1 MAKLTPDA
9 TRTEHGLVIN
19 EKIIPWGAVWPKDSG
34 AYKKGAQYKA
44 DRLLSGG
51 TGKVKG
57 VTIHNTNDLK
67 NVEEDAEQYTRATW
81 PNANM
86 NDARV
91 HYYVDDINAWQNLR
105 EDEVGWH
112 AGDGRK
118 ATGGNETT
126 LSIEIIMDGSGS
138 KEDRKAEENGVLL
151 AALLLKKHGLSVNE
165 LYTHNHWMGHPDSIV
180 QGARKNC
187 PLYILPHW
195 AQFKQKVAA
204 KLTELN
210 GGATT
215 TEAGKTEIMA
225 LFARSKNAEP
235 QLPACSLEQLAQFFL
250 EEGEAEGVRGDVAFA
265 QSLHETG
272 FFKYGGIVL
281 PTQNNYAGIGAL
293 NGNAKGQAATFP
305 DPRTGVRAQIQH
317 LKAYASTEALAK
329 ECVDPRFSLVARGS
343 APYVEWLGAADNP
356 SGKGW
361 AVPGK
366 GYGEKVTALLEQ
378 ILRTE
383 DPSSP
388 AGGTPEPAW
397 AKLVAGYPQYQK
409 DGLEALAEAGILDSP
424 ETWAGR
430 FGRDMTV
437 GEAVG
442 IMGKLLAWMRTA
454 GENPAG

>member
-9 TRTEHGLVIN
+9 TRTEYGLVIN

-138 KEDRKAEENGVLL
+138 KEDLKAEENGVLL

-165 LYTHNHWMGHPDSIV
+165 LYTHNHWIGHPDSIV

-215 TEAGKTEIMA
+215 TETGKTEIMGKAKASAQQMA

-293 NGNAKGQAATFP
+293 NGNATGQAATFP
-305 DPRTGVRAQIQH
+305 APRTGVRAQIQH
-317 LKAYASTEALAK
+317 LKAYASTEPLVNA
-329 ECVDPRFSLVARGS
+329 CVDPRFSLVTRGS

-356 SGKGW
+356 NGKGW
-361 AVPGK
+361 AVPGS
-366 GYGEKVTALLEQ
+366 GYGANVVKLLSQIMAQEAPESPSPAPEPDPLANYPDWQRNGLTALVKAGV
-378 ILRTE
+378 IN
-383 DPSSP
+383 SP
-388 AGGTPEPAW
+388 DYW
-397 AKLVAGYPQYQK
+397 ANKFG
-409 DGLEALAEAGILDSP
+409 EAIKVGEIIGIL
-424 ETWAGR
+424 
-430 FGRDMTV
+430 
-437 GEAVG
+437 
-442 IMGKLLAWMRTA
+442 GKMMEQPT
-454 GENPAG
+454 E